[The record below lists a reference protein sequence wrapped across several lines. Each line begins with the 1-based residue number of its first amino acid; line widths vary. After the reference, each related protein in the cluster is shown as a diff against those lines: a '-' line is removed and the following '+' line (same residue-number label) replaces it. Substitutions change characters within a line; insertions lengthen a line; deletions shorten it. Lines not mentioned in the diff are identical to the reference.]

1 MIRPDGVFEV
11 NRENLIGFFQRRP
24 WGIPTM
30 TVLDTVGLDTARA
43 QAIIADMLA
52 DGEIELRG
60 DSYFP
65 KRAEK

>member
-1 MIRPDGVFEV
+1 
-11 NRENLIGFFQRRP
+11 
-24 WGIPTM
+24 M